1 MFLIK
6 KDGSIHC
13 SRGDVGTFQ
22 FKMAEADANGYLKY
36 LDTDDNIYWYDTHNN
51 VLYDNQY
58 EIDRNTNINTLT
70 MQFVNFNQNDE
81 IKFNIYELKGY
92 TMTPLVSKTI
102 QVAEE
107 TDSVI
112 ISLTASDTTL
122 GEQINA
128 PFPFWYDITLNGV
141 NTIVG
146 YNEYGAKEFILY
158 PAKGVENNG

>member
-1 MFLIK
+1 MFKITR
-6 KDGSIHC
+6 DGQIHC

-36 LDTDDNIYWYDTHNN
+36 LDTLDNIYWYDTHNN
-51 VLYDNQY
+51 VLYNNQY
-58 EIDRNTNINTLT
+58 EIDRNTNINTLS

-92 TMTPLVSKTI
+92 TKNQLVSKTI
-102 QVAEE
+102 PVAQE

-112 ISLTASDTTL
+112 INLSTTDTSL

-128 PFPFWYDITLNGV
+128 PLPFWYDITLNGV